1 MVLLISKELVLFP
14 DFLSSWM
21 KIIRQLIRKINN
33 TGLYYFVY
41 SCKAKVT
48 NMSRK
53 RKKDSSPMP
62 AASAGLLRFFEEE
75 TEGIKIRP
83 EFLVVL
89 AIVVI
94 IGSVLA
100 NMFFII

>member
-1 MVLLISKELVLFP
+1 
-14 DFLSSWM
+14 
-21 KIIRQLIRKINN
+21 
-33 TGLYYFVY
+33 
-41 SCKAKVT
+41 
-48 NMSRK
+48 MSRK
-53 RKKDSSPMP
+53 RKDSSPMP

-83 EFLVVL
+83 ELLVVL

-100 NMFFII
+100 NMFFVV